1 MQDVSIAEMDLFTD
15 LIGLFAEMPWPTM
28 LLAADGRILALS
40 TLMRELLG
48 ADAAPAIGQPLEVI
62 GGDRYHGIA
71 NLAPPADGDESALA
85 DDEIKTAWLFT

>member
-1 MQDVSIAEMDLFTD
+1 MAGAYLPLVSGTARY
-15 LIGLFAEMPWPTM
+15 
-28 LLAADGRILALS
+28 LLARQS
-40 TLMRELLG
+40 Q
-48 ADAAPAIGQPLEVI
+48 PYAIGQPLEVI